1 LKISKN
7 QYLFDFSFLSS
18 STSSSHITRHSIII
32 EINAINESMFSFA
45 SLARISKQSY
55 SSSSRYYLLG
65 ALPTVICVVTVAA
78 TDNDDR
84 HNNEQESSLSFIRRF
99 LLPMT
104 TTTLSESVTLPP
116 SSQEKSNDD
125 NDDDGLLFGGQCLK
139 RQMHVPNVP
148 YPLWDYNWDGK
159 MTSDTSLE
167 AFRIGLAK
175 SSKLNNNNNNRKKKN
190 KKRAK
195 KSRHILLVRH
205 GQYDERREEDMYRT
219 LTPLGRR
226 QAIQTG
232 IRLKHIAKGS
242 MNFEKNKFNG
252 QCSVKAIHVSNMVR
266 AKETAEL
273 IAQQFQDNKVF
284 VQKPD
289 PLLNE
294 ALPAPMVPIRPDITG
309 ATEEIDEHHD
319 RIEQAFRKY
328 FYRDDD
334 DDDDVTI
341 PPTSSDDDDDEEEEN
356 EYDDEDKNEFEVIV
370 CHGNLI
376 RYFFCRALQLPPEA
390 WLRLCTFNCSITYL
404 VIRPNG
410 MVSARMMGDIGH
422 LDYDDTSFSG
432 LHGFKW

>member
-1 LKISKN
+1 
-7 QYLFDFSFLSS
+7 
-18 STSSSHITRHSIII
+18 
-32 EINAINESMFSFA
+32 MFSFA

-55 SSSSRYYLLG
+55 SSSSRCCLLG
-65 ALPTVICVVTVAA
+65 ALPAICVAAVAA
-78 TDNDDR
+78 IDNDD
-84 HNNEQESSLSFIRRF
+84 NYINEESSSLIRRF
-99 LLPMT
+99 LPT
-104 TTTLSESVTLPP
+104 TTITLSESATP
-116 SSQEKSNDD
+116 SPQAQSKDGS
-125 NDDDGLLFGGQCLK
+125 DDDGLLFGGQCLK

-167 AFRIGLAK
+167 AFRNGQAN
-175 SSKLNNNNNNRKKKN
+175 SSNRNNNKKKN
-190 KKRAK
+190 EKKKRTK

-205 GQYDERREEDMYRT
+205 GQYDERREEDIYRT

-232 IRLKHIAKGS
+232 IRLTKIAKGS
-242 MNFEKNKFNG
+242 MNFETCKFNG

-266 AKETAEL
+266 AKETAQL
-273 IAQQFQDNKVF
+273 IAQQFQDQDQKVF

-294 ALPAPMVPIRPDITG
+294 ALPAPMVPIRPDIIG
-309 ATEEIDEHHD
+309 ATEEIDENHD
-319 RIEQAFRKY
+319 RIEEAFRKY
-328 FYRDDD
+328 FHRDDD
-334 DDDDVTI
+334 EDEDVTI
-341 PPTSSDDDDDEEEEN
+341 PPTSSDKDDDDDDDE
-356 EYDDEDKNEFEVIV
+356 DEDKNEFEVIV
-370 CHGNLI
+370 CHGNII

-410 MVSARMMGDIGH
+410 MVSARMMGDVGH

-432 LHGFKW
+432 LHGFRW

>member
-1 LKISKN
+1 ML
-7 QYLFDFSFLSS
+7 
-18 STSSSHITRHSIII
+18 
-32 EINAINESMFSFA
+32 SFA

-55 SSSSRYYLLG
+55 SSSSRCCLLG
-65 ALPTVICVVTVAA
+65 VLPAICVVAVAA
-78 TDNDDR
+78 IDNDD
-84 HNNEQESSLSFIRRF
+84 NYINEESSSFIRRF
-99 LLPMT
+99 LPT
-104 TTTLSESVTLPP
+104 TTITLSESATP
-116 SSQEKSNDD
+116 SPQEKSNDD
-125 NDDDGLLFGGQCLK
+125 SDDGLLFGGQCLK

-167 AFRIGLAK
+167 AFRNGQAN
-175 SSKLNNNNNNRKKKN
+175 SSNSNSKKK
-190 KKRAK
+190 KKGAK

-205 GQYDERREEDMYRT
+205 GQYDERREEDIYRI

-232 IRLKHIAKGS
+232 IRLTQIARGS

-252 QCSVKAIHVSNMVR
+252 KFSVKAIHVSNMVR
-266 AKETAEL
+266 AKETAQL
-273 IAQQFQDNKVF
+273 IAQQFQDQKVF

-294 ALPAPMVPIRPDITG
+294 ALPAPMVPIRPDIIG

-319 RIEQAFRKY
+319 RIEEAFRKY
-328 FYRDDD
+328 FYRNDDD
-334 DDDDVTI
+334 EDVTI
-341 PPTSSDDDDDEEEEN
+341 PPTSSDEDADDEGEEN
-356 EYDDEDKNEFEVIV
+356 EEDEDKNEFEVIV
-370 CHGNLI
+370 CHGNMI